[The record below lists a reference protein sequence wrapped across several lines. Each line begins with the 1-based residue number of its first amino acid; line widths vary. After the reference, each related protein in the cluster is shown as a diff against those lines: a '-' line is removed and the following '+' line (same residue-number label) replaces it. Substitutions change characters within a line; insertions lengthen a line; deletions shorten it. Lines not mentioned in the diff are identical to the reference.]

1 MLKLFTRFF
10 RLLRINFV
18 LVRYNLDEVILATHW
33 FFPLRF
39 LTYLNPWYWTTGRR
53 MSRGERIRRALEDL
67 GPIFVKA
74 GQILSTR
81 LDFLPEDIAQE
92 LSQLQDRVAPFP
104 GKIAKK
110 IIEETMKRPLEQ
122 VFAQFE
128 IEALASASIAQVHG
142 ATLHNGKSVVVKV
155 LRPNIK
161 KIIDGDLDLL
171 MIFAKVAERYSKEAR
186 AFKPREMVDE
196 IAHTLYDELDLL
208 REGANAS
215 QLRRNFL
222 RSKILHIPEIE
233 WAYSFPNVL
242 VMERIHGIPIHDITG
257 LRDAGINLKKVAE
270 RGIDIFFTQ
279 VFRDNFFHADL
290 HPGNLF
296 ISSHNPQDPQYLAVD
311 FGIAGSLDSKDQRYL
326 AENMLA
332 FLKRDYRRVAELHI
346 ASGWLPPQ
354 TRADQFE
361 GAIRAV
367 CEPIFERPLK
377 DISFA
382 QLLFRL
388 FQTARRF
395 HINIQP
401 QLILLQKSLFC
412 MESLSRQLY
421 PEIDL
426 WKTAEPYLE
435 HWLKRQIGVKAFFKR
450 IRDNLPLWSEKLP
463 EIPGLIYEVL
473 NETQQRQ
480 EKIRFAEDAAARN
493 NLTPS
498 RIAPQARAFWLG
510 SGLTLM
516 LLGGFLLLHPSYPTL
531 YHAFS
536 STPAWFLTATGLA
549 FLLGSRMI

>member
-1 MLKLFTRFF
+1 VLKLFTRFF
-10 RLLRINFV
+10 RLLHINFV
-18 LVRYNLDEVILATHW
+18 LARYNLDEIILATHW
-33 FFPLRF
+33 FYPLRF
-39 LTYLNPWYWTTGRR
+39 LTYFNPWYWTTGRTLP
-53 MSRGERIRRALEDL
+53 RGLRLRRALEDL

-81 LDFLPEDIAQE
+81 LDFLPDDLALE
-92 LSQLQDRVAPFP
+92 LAQLQDRVAPFP
-104 GKIAKK
+104 GKEAKK
-110 IIEETMKRPLEQ
+110 IIEAAMKCPLPQ
-122 VFAQFE
+122 VFSHFE
-128 IEALASASIAQVHG
+128 TEALASASIAQVHA
-142 ATLHNGKSVVVKV
+142 ATLHNGKAVVVKV
-155 LRPNIK
+155 LRPQIK
-161 KIIDGDLDLL
+161 KVIDGDLDLL
-171 MIFAKVAERYSKEAR
+171 MTLAKLAERYWKGAR
-186 AFKPREMVDE
+186 SFKPREMVDE

-222 RSKILHIPEIE
+222 HSPILHIPEIY
-233 WAYSFPNVL
+233 WSHSHANVL
-242 VMERIHGIPIHDITG
+242 VMERIEGIPIHDMDK
-257 LRDAGINLKKVAE
+257 LRKAGINLKKVAE

-296 ISSHNPQDPQYLAVD
+296 ISATNPQDPKYLAVD
-311 FGIAGSLDSKDQRYL
+311 FGIAGSLNSKDQRYL

-346 ASGWLPPQ
+346 ASGWLPPE

-367 CEPIFERPLK
+367 CEPIFELPLK

-382 QLLFRL
+382 QLLYRL

-401 QLILLQKSLFC
+401 QLILLQKSLFSI
-412 MESLSRQLY
+412 ESLARQLC

-426 WKTAEPYLE
+426 WKTAAPYLE
-435 HWLKRQIGVKAFFKR
+435 HWLKRQVGVKAFFKR

-463 EIPGLIYEVL
+463 EIPGLIFEVL

-480 EKIRFAEDAAARN
+480 EKIRFAEERQARN
-493 NLTPS
+493 NNQPPATS
-498 RIAPQARAFWLG
+498 GARYFWVG
-510 SGLTLM
+510 SGLTLT
-516 LLGGFLLLHPSYPTL
+516 LAGGLLLLHPFHPTL

-536 STPAWFLTATGLA
+536 ATPGWVLAGTGLA
-549 FLLGSRMI
+549 FLLGGLMR